1 MSQLRRQ
8 SIISS
13 GIVYMGFAIGL
24 LNTYLFTMKGGF
36 TPQQYG
42 LTNIFIALAT
52 IIQSFGNLGMSAYI
66 YKFYPYYKDNLENKK
81 NDLFTW
87 ALLLS
92 LIGFCIVLIGGI
104 FFKDLVI
111 RKFSA
116 NSSLLITY
124 YHWATQHLINLINV

>member
-1 MSQLRRQ
+1 MIQLRRQ

-104 FFKDLVI
+104 FFKDLVMSFFYLRI
-111 RKFSA
+111 FFLSEPKK
-116 NSSLLITY
+116 
-124 YHWATQHLINLINV
+124 